1 MMEGAISGKTGFTAQ
16 AGYCYVGALQR
27 DGKTLIVAL
36 LGCGWPNNKGYKWS
50 DTRKLMEYGLN
61 EYSLHSFDEIEFSKC
76 PKEIPVK
83 NARNKELDKNS
94 KISLVREKGEE
105 KKILLKEGEEI
116 EVSYHGKKKLTA
128 PVKKGEKIGELRY
141 KVDGEVWYTEDILTA
156 EGKKKI
162 DFPWCFEQVVKRYGN
177 VEKN

>member
-83 NARNKELDKNS
+83 NA
-94 KISLVREKGEE
+94 KIKSWI
-105 KKILLKEGEEI
+105 KILKFPLSEKRERR
-116 EVSYHGKKKLTA
+116 KKS
-128 PVKKGEKIGELRY
+128 
-141 KVDGEVWYTEDILTA
+141 
-156 EGKKKI
+156 
-162 DFPWCFEQVVKRYGN
+162 C
-177 VEKN
+177 